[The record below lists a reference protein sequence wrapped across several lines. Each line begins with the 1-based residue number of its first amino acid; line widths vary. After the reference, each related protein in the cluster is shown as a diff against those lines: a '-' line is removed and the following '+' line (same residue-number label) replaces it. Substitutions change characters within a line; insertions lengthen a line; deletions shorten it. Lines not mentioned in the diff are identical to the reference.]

1 MADAGGDEVP
11 DKSIEQTVKE
21 LMVER
26 LFLKIA
32 PEQIADDTEIME
44 ELGVDSVSVFE
55 IVVGLEESFGISFG
69 DDEFRIET
77 FRTPKSI
84 ADYVRRKL
92 EGPQG

>member
-1 MADAGGDEVP
+1 MP
-11 DKSIEQTVKE
+11 DKSIKQIVKE

-32 PEQIADDTEIME
+32 PEQIADETEIME

-69 DDEFRIET
+69 DDEFKIET

-92 EGPQG
+92 EGKQG